1 VRKTSTAASNDA
13 NDARGSASARAVR
26 GVFVFVFV
34 FVVFV
39 VAIER
44 GDPEG

>member
-1 VRKTSTAASNDA
+1 VTKTSTAASNDA
-13 NDARGSASARAVR
+13 NDARGTASARAVR

-34 FVVFV
+34 FVVV